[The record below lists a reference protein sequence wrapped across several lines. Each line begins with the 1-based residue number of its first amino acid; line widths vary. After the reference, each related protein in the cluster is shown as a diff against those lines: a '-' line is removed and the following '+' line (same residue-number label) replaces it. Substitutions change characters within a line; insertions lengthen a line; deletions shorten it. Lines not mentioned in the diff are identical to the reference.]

1 MKSLTLAELDT
12 LSAVDIKTVDPE
24 QLVDI
29 RDISIHTEL
38 PRERGTGAGLH
49 PPDPQPLLLP
59 PRKKIVVKI
68 GFSEAA
74 KETTMEEQFESYLRT
89 L

>member
-1 MKSLTLAELDT
+1 MKSLTLAE
-12 LSAVDIKTVDPE
+12 
-24 QLVDI
+24 LVDI

-38 PRERGTGAGLH
+38 PREERILDFIRQIRNPYCFRHG
-49 PPDPQPLLLP
+49 
-59 PRKKIVVKI
+59 KIVVKI